1 MRIIKSG
8 ILQKRYCCSF
18 CKCEFEIDGSDIKT
32 STAGCSSNLIT
43 SSYQSELKYVICPE
57 CGNKITV
64 STEGTPNVYITANDI
79 YDDGTTKVTPG
90 KMEID
95 AVQKNIGST
104 VWEVK

>member
-8 ILQKRYCCSF
+8 MLQKRYCCGF
-18 CKCEFEIDGSDIKT
+18 CKCEFEIDGSDIKI
-32 STAGCSSNLIT
+32 STAGCSSNLLT
-43 SSYQSELKYVICPE
+43 SSYQAEFKYVICPE
-57 CGNKITV
+57 CGNKIAV
-64 STEGTPNVYITANDI
+64 STEGKPNVYITADYIPDN
-79 YDDGTTKVTPG
+79 VTIKPG